1 MIKKSAVTTTRFIA
15 KIIIRMQEH
24 DVSGMAAQLAFF
36 FLLSI
41 FPLLLIV
48 VTLLPY
54 LPITAQ
60 DILAFLG
67 TYVPES
73 SMQIIESQVVN
84 IMQGSGKLL
93 SFGVIATLWS
103 ASNGMNAIHKAL
115 NRAYNV
121 EDNRTYLLT
130 RTISI
135 VLTIAMVFVFIIGL
149 LLPVFGKQIGLF
161 IFSHLDLNN
170 NFQIVWNILRWV
182 MSILILFCVFSILY
196 WMVPFTKHLR
206 RKVVAGAF
214 FTTVGWT
221 VVSWGFSYYV
231 NNFASYTTTYG
242 SIGGVIVLMLWFY
255 LSAHIIIIGGELNA
269 MVSESKVSQ

>member
-1 MIKKSAVTTTRFIA
+1 MIKKSAVTTTRFLA
-15 KIIIRMQEH
+15 KIIIRMQDH

-41 FPLLLIV
+41 FPLLLFL

-60 DILAFLG
+60 DILAFLS

-73 SMQIIESQVVN
+73 SMQIIESQVIN

-121 EDNRTYLLT
+121 EDNRTYLFT

-135 VLTIAMVFVFIIGL
+135 ILTIAMVFVFIIGL
-149 LLPVFGKQIGLF
+149 ILPVFGKQIGMF
-161 IFSHLDLNN
+161 IFSHLDLNH
-170 NFQIVWNILRWV
+170 NFQVVWNVLRWV

-196 WMVPFTKHLR
+196 WLVPFNRNLR
-206 RKVVAGAF
+206 RKVAPGAL
-214 FTTVGWT
+214 FTTVGWS

-231 NNFASYTTTYG
+231 NNFSSYTATYG
-242 SIGGVIVLMLWFY
+242 SIGGIIALMLWFY

-269 MVSESKVSQ
+269 MVSERKTSQ